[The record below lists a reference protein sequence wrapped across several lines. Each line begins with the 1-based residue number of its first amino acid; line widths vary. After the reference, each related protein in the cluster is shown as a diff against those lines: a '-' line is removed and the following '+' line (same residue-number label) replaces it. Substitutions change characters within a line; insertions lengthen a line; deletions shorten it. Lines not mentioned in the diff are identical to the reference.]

1 MSFEGIQARIV
12 DDAKKEAKA
21 IIDAAQKEAKAALAA
36 GKSDAEEYYERH
48 RKLLDEEYRKQ
59 KERTILSK
67 RLELRKKLLDRR
79 QRWMDTA
86 FEEAYKA
93 LVDQDEKKY
102 RDLMIDLITK
112 VSPHRDETVIFGKK
126 GEAKLFGEIVDGL
139 NKKSGSTFAL
149 SKERGNF
156 SWGFM
161 LKKGNIE
168 TNMSIDSLFKYK
180 RDDLEQRSW
189 EIFDAD
195 VQP

>member
-1 MSFEGIQARIV
+1 MSVEGIQARIV

-21 IIDAAQKEAKAALAA
+21 IIDDAQKEAKALLAA
-36 GKSDAEEYYERH
+36 GKSVAEQYYERH
-48 RKLLDEEYRKQ
+48 RKLLDEGYRKQ
-59 KERTILSK
+59 KERAILSK

-102 RDLMIDLITK
+102 RDLMIALITK
-112 VSPHRDETVIFGKK
+112 VSSHRDETVIFGKK
-126 GEAKLFGEIVDGL
+126 GDAKLLGEIVDGL
-139 NKKSGSTFAL
+139 NKKSGSLFVL
-149 SKERGNF
+149 SKERGDF
-156 SWGFM
+156 PWGFI

-180 RDDLEQRSW
+180 RDDLEQRAW